1 MFRLLEHWVWLIYSP
16 NWWAKSWGF
25 PLIRCRPSCSFTN
38 SNSCTN
44 SSYICGCNSL
54 LSYSCFGCKSW
65 RYSMTTKSVKILCK
79 IPWRVLWSVLRN
91 LWSQPRAK
99 LVAPLCRYTGVT
111 RKVPFKLRPKDRKD
125 APLCRY
131 TGVTRKV
138 PFKLRPKDR
147 KKVSIGYWKSVVP
160 RGETKTEETEE
171 QNLRRQSSYSPSEN
185 WDCLWLDLF
194 HSCFGTDLRQ
204 LCFGGWT
211 KQNHWLLG
219 LLTAVNR
226 MHASSAQV
234 FLSLSSAFPVW
245 A

>member
-1 MFRLLEHWVWLIYSP
+1 MILKLWIFRLLEHWVWLIYSP

-99 LVAPLCRYTGVT
+99 VADFAPRA
-111 RKVPFKLRPKDRKD
+111 KLKRQLPYHYVLILDG
-125 APLCRY
+125 AIPSGHAHWQAL
-131 TGVTRKV
+131 
-138 PFKLRPKDR
+138 FI
-147 KKVSIGYWKSVVP
+147 S
-160 RGETKTEETEE
+160 
-171 QNLRRQSSYSPSEN
+171 LRRSS
-185 WDCLWLDLF
+185 
-194 HSCFGTDLRQ
+194 H
-204 LCFGGWT
+204 
-211 KQNHWLLG
+211 
-219 LLTAVNR
+219 V
-226 MHASSAQV
+226 
-234 FLSLSSAFPVW
+234 
-245 A
+245 